1 MRDNPNPEADPS
13 ELLFAGDNFSRI
25 SGDAVGLAQT
35 QVFAWD
41 IMGKTGGTVVGREGA
56 TGTSSATAAAA
67 SIHPQANPSQTEM
80 MKKKFTNEAVDLVT
94 KQKRAVLSKYG
105 GAEYLDGDGGLG
117 SAAKDTVVSARDADR
132 AAEERKARFG
142 VTVQEEHFTL
152 DGRSAKAGATGTKVV
167 VNLKSKYDEDV
178 MINGH
183 TSVWGSFFHKGAF
196 RWGYTDDHS
205 LLKNSYCTGLN
216 GRIANDEANELKFGT
231 GVAGSAALAQA
242 REMLKAIPQADKGKG
257 LVSTRLTNSK
267 MYGEADQFASFDKE
281 KLKAAMLQEEE
292 HSTKRDEN
300 KRKYN
305 SLGSEVDVTEEQMEA
320 YRLKKGRSDDP
331 MAKLGTDEILDY
343 KK

>member
-1 MRDNPNPEADPS
+1 
-13 ELLFAGDNFSRI
+13 
-25 SGDAVGLAQT
+25 
-35 QVFAWD
+35 
-41 IMGKTGGTVVGREGA
+41 
-56 TGTSSATAAAA
+56 
-67 SIHPQANPSQTEM
+67 
-80 MKKKFTNEAVDLVT
+80 
-94 KQKRAVLSKYG
+94 
-105 GAEYLDGDGGLG
+105 
-117 SAAKDTVVSARDADR
+117 
-132 AAEERKARFG
+132 
-142 VTVQEEHFTL
+142 
-152 DGRSAKAGATGTKVV
+152 
-167 VNLKSKYDEDV
+167 